1 MIGQTIS
8 HYRIVEKLGGG
19 GMGVVYKAEDTRLH
33 RFVALKLLPDD
44 LAGDAAAL
52 ARFQREAEAASA
64 LNHPNICTIYDIGA
78 ASGRTFI
85 AMEFLDGLTLKHLI
99 GNKPMDLDT
108 LFAVATEI
116 ADALDAAH
124 AQGIVHRD
132 IKPAN
137 LFVTKRGHAKILD
150 FGLAKV
156 TSNAGQVGASQAT
169 IDSSNQNLT
178 SPGTALGTVGYMSPE
193 QALGKELDA
202 RTDLFSFG
210 AVLYEMATGM
220 LPFQGATSAA
230 VFDSILNKTAV
241 PPSRLVPAVPLEL
254 ERVIQKALEKDRGLR
269 YQHASEMK
277 ADLIR
282 ARRDSLSGSGP
293 VPPSDAQIAAG
304 SKAGSKV
311 RTRTLFALS
320 GALVVV
326 AVLATLWYFRRGAT
340 PSAGPGQETTVAVL
354 PFQNLGA
361 DKDTDFLR
369 LALPD
374 EISTT
379 LSYARSLAIRPFA
392 TASKYTGPSLDLQ
405 QAAHEMR
412 VRKIVTGHFM
422 KAGNDLQVTL
432 EAVDAENN
440 RVIWQGAVNSASTDM
455 VNLRALVTAQV
466 RQGLLP
472 ALGVGTGSADGGTR
486 PQNEQAYDL
495 YLRSLAMPHDTSTNK
510 AGIAVLEQAVGLDPN
525 YAPAW
530 TVLGIR
536 YYFEAEYGIG
546 GKELSQRSESA
557 LQRAVALDP
566 NLILPAAQLAT
577 ARAEAGDLQGAY
589 QQAQAMLRRR
599 PDSSQ
604 SHFTFA
610 YVLRYAGLLQEA
622 SQECD
627 AALRLDPDNYQLR
640 SCAVIFASAGN
651 MERAR
656 TFANLDAG
664 SDYSNSMTSTL
675 LMREGHL
682 DQARELVERLPD
694 TPFYARSFVES
705 CLQSRWG
712 PEFDRIS
719 QEGESSMSSIPDSE
733 PRFYRGMMM
742 VFCNQ
747 PQIGWRMIGDAI
759 HHNYCGYEQLLRDGF
774 VAKAKQTPEYLQALS
789 EAKACQDRFL
799 AWRKQN

>member
-8 HYRIVEKLGGG
+8 HYRVLEKLGGG

-44 LAGDAAAL
+44 LAGDTAAL

-64 LNHPNICTIYDIGA
+64 LNHPNICTIYDIGEYD
-78 ASGRTFI
+78 GRTFI
-85 AMEFLDGLTLKHLI
+85 AMEFLDGATLKHLI
-99 GNKPMDLDT
+99 GNRPMDLDT
-108 LFAVATEI
+108 LFAIATEI

-150 FGLAKV
+150 FGLAKM
-156 TSNAGQVGASQAT
+156 THNAGPIGASQST
-169 IDSSNQNLT
+169 VEYLT
-178 SPGTALGTVGYMSPE
+178 SPGTAMGTVGYMSPE

-210 AVLYEMATGM
+210 AALYEMATGT
-220 LPFQGATSAA
+220 LPFPGATSAA
-230 VFDSILNKTAV
+230 VFDAILNKAAV
-241 PPSRLVPAVPLEL
+241 LPSRLVPTVPLDL
-254 ERVIQKALEKDRGLR
+254 ERIIQKALEKDRGLR

-282 ARRDSLSGSGP
+282 AQRDSVPESAARGSQGA
-293 VPPSDAQIAAG
+293 VGSPPRERRLMALAAAFAIVAML
-304 SKAGSKV
+304 AG
-311 RTRTLFALS
+311 
-320 GALVVV
+320 
-326 AVLATLWYFRRGAT
+326 LWYFRRSRIPASG
-340 PSAGPGQETTVAVL
+340 PSVETTVAVL

-392 TASKYTGPSLDLQ
+392 TASKYAGPSLDLQ
-405 QAAHEMR
+405 QAAHEMH
-412 VRKIVTGHFM
+412 VRNIVTGHFM

-440 RVIWQGAVNSASTDM
+440 RVLWQSAVGAASTDM
-455 VNLRALVTAQV
+455 VNLRALITARV

-472 ALGVGTGSADGGTR
+472 ALGAGTASTEGETR

-495 YLRSLAMPHDTSTNK
+495 YLRSLAMPHDSTTNQ
-510 AGIAVLEQAVGLDPN
+510 AGIGDLEQAVGLDPN

-530 TVLGIR
+530 AALGLR
-536 YYFEAEYGIG
+536 YYWEAEYGTG
-546 GKELSQRSESA
+546 GKEMSQRSESA
-557 LQRAVALDP
+557 LQRSLALDP
-566 NLILPAAQLAT
+566 NLIRPALQLAT
-577 ARAEAGDLQGAY
+577 ARAEAGDLEGAY
-589 QQAQAMLRRR
+589 QQAQALLRRR

-604 SHFTFA
+604 AHFTLA

-622 SQECD
+622 TQECD
-627 AALRLDPDNYQLR
+627 AALRLDPENYQLR
-640 SCAVIFASAGN
+640 SCAAPFVSAGDL
-651 MERAR
+651 ERAR

-664 SDYSNSMTSTL
+664 SDYSNMMLSTF
-675 LMREGHL
+675 LMREGKL
-682 DQARELVERLPD
+682 DQALQLAHRLPE
-694 TPFYARSFVES
+694 TPFYARSFEQS
-705 CLQSRWG
+705 CLEGRSG
-712 PEFDRIS
+712 PEYDRIS
-719 QEGESSMSSIPDSE
+719 REAEAIMSSIPDFE

-742 VFCNQ
+742 VFCKQ
-747 PQIGWRMIGDAI
+747 PQIAWRMIGDAI
-759 HHNYCGYEQLLRDGF
+759 HHNYCGYQHLLHDAFFDKVR
-774 VAKAKQTPEYLQALS
+774 QTPEYRQALS
-789 EAKACQDRFL
+789 DAKACQDRFL